1 MLNNNNIVYSTDNT
15 YSVEEEDG
23 ASINKNKLGQ
33 HIYLHLDRKKGGKI
47 ITVIK
52 GFSVIDNK
60 VILLS
65 KKIKKKCAVGG
76 SIKNKEIIIQGNKRD
91 AVKVILEEEGFKP
104 IISGG

>member
-1 MLNNNNIVYSTDNT
+1 MLNNNIVYSTDNA

-23 ASINKNKLGQ
+23 ASINKNNLGQ

-91 AVKVILEEEGFKP
+91 AIKVILEEEGFKP